1 MCLNT
6 PMTTGQTG
14 SVAAREMK
22 NMIIETGMIE
32 IDPVVAFAWHRGG
45 EAILVDV
52 REDDEWA
59 EAHIPGA
66 VLSPMSE
73 FEAAHFPR
81 KAGRRLVVVC
91 GIGKRSQAIAQVLVR
106 QGEGVV
112 YNLSG
117 GLKAWRAAGLPVIED
132 DFGLDPVDAVP
143 EDLLYRMG
151 APIAAY
157 A

>member
-1 MCLNT
+1 MILD
-6 PMTTGQTG
+6 TG
-14 SVAAREMK
+14 V
-22 NMIIETGMIE
+22 IE

-73 FEAAHFPR
+73 FEAAGFPR

-91 GIGKRSQAIAQVLVR
+91 GIGKRSEAIARVLVQR
-106 QGEGVV
+106 GEGVV

-117 GLKAWRAAGLPVIED
+117 GLKAWQAAGLPVVPD
-132 DFGLDPVDAVP
+132 DFGLDPVDALP
-143 EDLLYRMG
+143 DDFLYRMG
-151 APIAAY
+151 AWGVTY